1 MDQQVLIFAGAGL
14 FLFILFLVGVV
25 IWQRNRIKELQ
36 RPKYGFLGK
45 PLMAVVATL
54 VLGVGLVG
62 GVYLTQQESVDPRTS
77 ADLDL
82 NIAIEKEL
90 KGEGE
95 RVNSYVYALEAV
107 PEVDGVPYGET
118 SEDKFNIY
126 WNILGPIK
134 ISESEIGVTSENPS
148 GIEVELKE
156 GTYKVNVL
164 IVYKEKSFNYSE
176 DLVI

>member
-1 MDQQVLIFAGAGL
+1 MDQQVLIFAGAGV
-14 FLFILFLVGVV
+14 FLLVLFLVGVV
-25 IWQRNRIKELQ
+25 VWQRNRIKELQ

-45 PLMAVVATL
+45 PLMAIVATL

-77 ADLDL
+77 ADLDV
-82 NIAIEKEL
+82 NITIEKEL

-95 RVNSYVYALEAV
+95 RVNSYIYELEAI
-107 PEVDGVPYGET
+107 PEVDEVPYGEST
-118 SEDKFNIY
+118 EEKFNIY
-126 WNILGPIK
+126 WNVLGPVK
-134 ISESEIGVTSENPS
+134 ISESEIGITKQNPS